1 MNFSTGEPWDFGD
14 FLYDYSP
21 LYYYKDKNPAKYL
34 ANNYPAEREI
44 VFISDSIAVCVPS
57 KPFCDEPL
65 IILTADKP
73 IASGLAGHTFNIKSV
88 EVDERHRNKA
98 KVTLK

>member
-1 MNFSTGEPWDFGD
+1 MNFNKGNIWEFKD

-44 VFISDSIAVCVPS
+44 IFISDSIAVCVPS

-73 IASGLAGHTFNIKSV
+73 IASGLAGYTFKIKSV
-88 EVDERHRNKA
+88 EVDGCHRNKA